1 MKREDM
7 SKNDH
12 SFRSSSSSH
21 SWKSFAIS
29 ANRFL
34 QKTNEHVL
42 QGLNPGGI
50 YQAIWCRDAAY
61 ILKDWFLSGNVD
73 GVMQHIYQI
82 WSHQIESNKQK
93 VVYGRGSPEMKFSA
107 EVAVEKKENEF
118 QGALPTTIYQ
128 AGFSEVYGR
137 DPDIDSTALIVST
150 TSWILARAIK
160 QQDASSSSSSE
171 TSTVIASEHSSDYV
185 SSLLSKVGITDPQKV
200 AEFVIPRMLKAIEHL
215 KSRDI
220 DNDGLLEQGHNED
233 WMDTALRAGKIVYSQ
248 ACWLLALNDLSSLLS
263 KLGRRKESDRLI
275 RLADKTILGVEQRLW
290 SEQDGCYI
298 DIQES
303 LHQAGKPYRLLTQD
317 ISYYLIAISQ
327 NTANDSLTIQRGR
340 RRNHQSARNHKQL
353 GEEKRTR
360 QELRGVE
367 GEQEERELVPVHES
381 LHKRAISTLDAIR
394 NRAWKEKWPLVTE
407 SELQRTG
414 PWVLKPYQYHNHTF
428 WPWTTGI
435 EMLARSRFNK
445 VEECD
450 ILLSKLAS
458 EGHPHL
464 HAFYEWINPIT
475 DEGSGAYPFRTGIT
489 AIRIA
494 LADILEKIKR
504 VSPPFSLSV

>member
-1 MKREDM
+1 V
-7 SKNDH
+7 SKENCG
-12 SFRSSSSSH
+12 SSSSSD
-21 SWKSFAIS
+21 SLKFVNG
-29 ANRFL
+29 ANIFL

-82 WSHQIESNKQK
+82 WSHQIEPDKEK
-93 VVYGRGSPEMKFSA
+93 VVYGRGSPVMKFSA
-107 EVAVEKKENEF
+107 EVAVKEKEKEF

-128 AGFSEVYGR
+128 AGFSEVYGLN
-137 DPDIDSTALIVST
+137 PDIDSTALIIST

-160 QQDASSSSSSE
+160 QQRDDTFSSSTSSSNLLSSE
-171 TSTVIASEHSSDYV
+171 TSTVIASEHSADYV
-185 SSLLSKVGITDPQKV
+185 SALLSKVGITDPQKV
-200 AEFVIPRMLKAIEHL
+200 AEFAVPRMLKAVEHL

-220 DNDGLLEQGHNED
+220 DNDGLLEQSHNED
-233 WMDTALRAGKIVYSQ
+233 WMDTALRAGKVVYSQ
-248 ACWLLALNDLSSLLS
+248 GCWLLALSDLSSLLS

-275 RLADKTILGVEQRLW
+275 HLADKTIFGVEQKLW

-303 LHQAGKPYRLLTQD
+303 HNSDIYRILTQD
-317 ISYYLIAISQ
+317 ISFYLIGISQ
-327 NTANDSLTIQRGR
+327 NTINDSLGVHHRLHVNDKQIIKDQGHEQR
-340 RRNHQSARNHKQL
+340 QDE
-353 GEEKRTR
+353 EEK
-360 QELRGVE
+360 LIH
-367 GEQEERELVPVHES
+367 PS

-407 SELQRTG
+407 TELKRTG

-435 EMLARSRFNK
+435 EMLARSRFDRFD
-445 VEECD
+445 ECE
-450 ILLSKLAS
+450 ILLAKLAS

-475 DEGSGAYPFRTGIT
+475 DQGSGAYPFRTGIT

-494 LADILEKIKR
+494 IADILEKINN
-504 VSPPFSLSV
+504 VSSSHTFKQ

>member
-1 MKREDM
+1 M
-7 SKNDH
+7 SKENCD
-12 SFRSSSSSH
+12 SSSSSD
-21 SWKSFAIS
+21 SLKFVNG
-29 ANRFL
+29 ANIFL

-82 WSHQIESNKQK
+82 WSHQIEADKEK
-93 VVYGRGSPEMKFSA
+93 VVYGRGSPVMKFSA
-107 EVAVEKKENEF
+107 EVAVKEKEKEFE
-118 QGALPTTIYQ
+118 GALPTTIYQ
-128 AGFSEVYGR
+128 AGFSEVYGLN
-137 DPDIDSTALIVST
+137 PDIDSTALIIST

-160 QQDASSSSSSE
+160 QQRDDTFSSSTSSSNLSSSE
-171 TSTVIASEHSSDYV
+171 TSTVIASEHSADYV
-185 SSLLSKVGITDPQKV
+185 SALLSKVGITDPQKV
-200 AEFVIPRMLKAIEHL
+200 AEFAVPRMLKAVEHL

-220 DNDGLLEQGHNED
+220 DNDGLLEQSHNED
-233 WMDTALRAGKIVYSQ
+233 WMDTALRAGKVVYSQ
-248 ACWLLALNDLSSLLS
+248 GCWLLALSDLSSLLS

-275 RLADKTILGVEQRLW
+275 HLADKTIFGVEQKLW

-303 LHQAGKPYRLLTQD
+303 HNSDIYRILTQD
-317 ISYYLIAISQ
+317 ISFYLIGISQ
-327 NTANDSLTIQRGR
+327 NTINDSLGVHHRL
-340 RRNHQSARNHKQL
+340 NVNDKQIIKDQ
-353 GEEKRTR
+353 GHEQWQDEK
-360 QELRGVE
+360 EKSIH
-367 GEQEERELVPVHES
+367 PS

-407 SELQRTG
+407 TELKRTG

-435 EMLARSRFNK
+435 EMLARSRFDRFD
-445 VEECD
+445 ECE
-450 ILLSKLAS
+450 ILLAKLAA

-475 DEGSGAYPFRTGIT
+475 DQGSGAYPFRTGIT

-494 LADILEKIKR
+494 IADILEKINN
-504 VSPPFSLSV
+504 VSSSHTFKQ

>member
-1 MKREDM
+1 V
-7 SKNDH
+7 SKENNV
-12 SFRSSSSSH
+12 SSSSSD
-21 SWKSFAIS
+21 SWKSFVTG
-29 ANRFL
+29 ANTFL

-61 ILKDWFLSGNVD
+61 IIKDWFLSGNVD

-82 WSHQIESNKQK
+82 WSHQIEPNKEK
-93 VVYGRGSPEMKFSA
+93 VVYGRGSPDMKFSA
-107 EVAVEKKENEF
+107 EVAVKEKEKEF

-128 AGFSEVYGR
+128 AGFSEIYGLN
-137 DPDIDSTALIVST
+137 PDIDSTALIIST

-160 QQDASSSSSSE
+160 QQYDTANTSSSSYSTSSSSE
-171 TSTVIASEHSSDYV
+171 TVIASEHSSDYI
-185 SSLLSKVGITDPQKV
+185 SALLSKVGITDPQKV
-200 AEFVIPRMLKAIEHL
+200 GEFVVPRMLKAIEYL

-220 DNDGLLEQGHNED
+220 DNDGLLEQSHNED

-248 ACWLLALNDLSSLLS
+248 GCWLLALSDLSSLLLRLS
-263 KLGRRKESDRLI
+263 RKKESARLI
-275 RLADKTILGVEQRLW
+275 DLADKTIRGVEQKLW
-290 SEQDGCYI
+290 SVQDGCYI

-303 LHQAGKPYRLLTQD
+303 PHYEPYRILTQD
-317 ISYYLIAISQ
+317 VSFYLIGISQ
-327 NTANDSLTIQRGR
+327 NTINDSLRVHHHHCNDNKQVTESQEQGQRE
-340 RRNHQSARNHKQL
+340 NQ
-353 GEEKRTR
+353 EK
-360 QELRGVE
+360 LIH
-367 GEQEERELVPVHES
+367 PS
-381 LHKRAISTLDAIR
+381 LYKRAVSTLDAIR

-407 SELQRTG
+407 TELKRTG

-450 ILLSKLAS
+450 ILLSKLAP
-458 EGHPHL
+458 EGHPHI
-464 HAFYEWINPIT
+464 HAFHEWVNPIT
-475 DEGSGAYPFRTGIT
+475 DQGSGAYPFRTGIT

-494 LADILEKIKR
+494 IADILEKIN
-504 VSPPFSLSV
+504 S

>member
-7 SKNDH
+7 SKNDP
-12 SFRSSSSSH
+12 SSSSFNSSSN
-21 SWKSFAIS
+21 SWKFFAIS

-82 WSHQIESNKQK
+82 WTHQIEPNKEK
-93 VVYGRGSPEMKFSA
+93 VVYGRGSPDMKFSA
-107 EVAVEKKENEF
+107 EVAAEEKEKEF

-150 TSWILARAIK
+150 TSWILARSLK
-160 QQDASSSSSSE
+160 QQDTSQSSWSE

-185 SSLLSKVGITDPQKV
+185 SALLSKLGITDPQKV
-200 AEFVIPRMLKAIEHL
+200 AEFVVPRMLKAIQYL
-215 KSRDI
+215 NRRDI
-220 DNDGLLEQGHNED
+220 DNDGLLEQSHNED

-263 KLGRRKESDRLI
+263 KLGRRTESERLI
-275 RLADKTILGVEQRLW
+275 RLADKTMHGVEQRLW

-327 NTANDSLTIQRGR
+327 NTANDSLTIDHG
-340 RRNHQSARNHKQL
+340 RRNHQMARKD
-353 GEEKRTR
+353 K
-360 QELRGVE
+360 
-367 GEQEERELVPVHES
+367 QEELKRRREL
-381 LHKRAISTLDAIR
+381 
-394 NRAWKEKWPLVTE
+394 
-407 SELQRTG
+407 G
-414 PWVLKPYQYHNHTF
+414 
-428 WPWTTGI
+428 
-435 EMLARSRFNK
+435 
-445 VEECD
+445 
-450 ILLSKLAS
+450 
-458 EGHPHL
+458 
-464 HAFYEWINPIT
+464 
-475 DEGSGAYPFRTGIT
+475 
-489 AIRIA
+489 
-494 LADILEKIKR
+494 
-504 VSPPFSLSV
+504 

>member
-1 MKREDM
+1 MIV
-7 SKNDH
+7 SKKFIVVIEFYAVSKEN
-12 SFRSSSSSH
+12 SGPSSSDC
-21 SWKSFAIS
+21 WKSFLTG
-29 ANRFL
+29 ANVFL

-82 WSHQIESNKQK
+82 WSHQIEPNKEK

-107 EVAVEKKENEF
+107 EVAIKEKEKEF

-128 AGFSEVYGR
+128 AGFSEVYGLN
-137 DPDIDSTALIVST
+137 PDIDSTALIIST

-160 QQDASSSSSSE
+160 QQRDDTFRSSSSALSSSD
-171 TSTVIASEHSSDYV
+171 TSTVIASEHSADYV
-185 SSLLSKVGITDPQKV
+185 SALLSKVGITDPQKV
-200 AEFVIPRMLKAIEHL
+200 AEFAVPRMLKAIEHL
-215 KSRDI
+215 KNRDI
-220 DNDGLLEQGHNED
+220 DNDGLLEQSHNED

-248 ACWLLALNDLSSLLS
+248 GCWLLALSDLSSLLS

-275 RLADKTILGVEQRLW
+275 HLADKTVSGVEQILW
-290 SEQDGCYI
+290 SEEDGCYM

-303 LHQAGKPYRLLTQD
+303 HKSDIYRILTQD
-317 ISYYLIAISQ
+317 ISFYLIGISQ
-327 NTANDSLTIQRGR
+327 NTINDSLRVHHGHHVNDKHLTSDQKQEQR
-340 RRNHQSARNHKQL
+340 QDEE
-353 GEEKRTR
+353 EEKSIHPS
-360 QELRGVE
+360 V
-367 GEQEERELVPVHES
+367 
-381 LHKRAISTLDAIR
+381 HKRAISTLDAIR

-407 SELQRTG
+407 TELKRTG

-435 EMLARSRFNK
+435 EMLARSRFNE
-445 VEECD
+445 VNECE
-450 ILLSKLAS
+450 ILLAKLAS

-475 DEGSGAYPFRTGIT
+475 DQGSGAYPFRTGIT
-489 AIRIA
+489 AVRIA
-494 LADILEKIKR
+494 IADILEKINNESSSHTLR
-504 VSPPFSLSV
+504 Q